1 MRSPNA
7 AAEERL
13 NEDKVCF
20 MRQCRTEFVREDDD
34 ITKQKSGRGA
44 SLLPWKSRIIDMKR
58 RVVQLSKPG
67 REPARK
73 AKRYEEGGLMVRKK
87 SFSQNWGRSRL

>member
-1 MRSPNA
+1 MG
-7 AAEERL
+7 
-13 NEDKVCF
+13 
-20 MRQCRTEFVREDDD
+20 QCRTEFVREDDG

-58 RVVQLSKPG
+58 RVVQISKPG